1 MIAFALVSSL
11 KTISTNRIMGNM
23 YITKTCIFVIK
34 WLCKLEFIPRFH
46 WDSCY
51 SIFSALYSVL

>member
-11 KTISTNRIMGNM
+11 KTISRIMGNM

-51 SIFSALYSVL
+51 SIFSALNSVL